1 MASTCVFTV
10 EAKDNKEKR
19 TRLSRYHLSDPAEG
33 RLHVREERVALP
45 VLRRLQV
52 RVATWAPLEWLA
64 ANDKWRVRGGTLMRD
79 NSRTSM
85 IKGIPIHP
93 THNVPR
99 RKKNMFLSVL
109 ALALFC
115 IVGTV
120 SPTVGTVFAESG
132 SPQKE
137 TQVQADVQRLEGRW
151 VRPDGGYILELR
163 DIKRDGSLMA
173 AYFNPRPI
181 KVFSAKWSREDGK
194 INLFVELRDF
204 NYPGS
209 KYNLQ
214 YEPRADRLKGTYFQ
228 AVERQT
234 FNIEFVRVK
243 SKKEGQ

>member
-1 MASTCVFTV
+1 
-10 EAKDNKEKR
+10 
-19 TRLSRYHLSDPAEG
+19 
-33 RLHVREERVALP
+33 
-45 VLRRLQV
+45 
-52 RVATWAPLEWLA
+52 
-64 ANDKWRVRGGTLMRD
+64 
-79 NSRTSM
+79 
-85 IKGIPIHP
+85 
-93 THNVPR
+93 
-99 RKKNMFLSVL
+99 MFLSVL

-137 TQVQADVQRLEGRW
+137 IQVQADVQRLEGRW

-163 DIKRDGSLMA
+163 DIKKDGSLMA

-194 INLFVELRDF
+194 INLFVELRDV

-214 YEPRADRLKGTYFQ
+214 YEPGADRLKGTYFQ

-243 SKKEGQ
+243 KEGQ